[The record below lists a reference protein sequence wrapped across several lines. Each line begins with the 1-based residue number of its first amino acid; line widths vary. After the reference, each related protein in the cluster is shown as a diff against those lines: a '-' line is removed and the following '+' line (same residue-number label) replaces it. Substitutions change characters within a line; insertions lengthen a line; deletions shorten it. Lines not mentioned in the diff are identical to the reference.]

1 MFIFEYKITI
11 TLETKICMKIS
22 GFQGVP
28 FFDREHLDR
37 EDLVR
42 SFPQPFAR
50 KNKMANVPGF
60 CCCVGECQQKLSL
73 RQWEKF

>member
-11 TLETKICMKIS
+11 TLERKICMKIS

-37 EDLVR
+37 EELVR
-42 SFPQPFAR
+42 SFPLPFAR
-50 KNKMANVPGF
+50 KNKMANVPG
-60 CCCVGECQQKLSL
+60 CCSVGERQQKSSL
-73 RQWEKF
+73 RQ

>member
-73 RQWEKF
+73 RQ

>member
-11 TLETKICMKIS
+11 TLETKICMETS

-37 EDLVR
+37 EELVR
-42 SFPQPFAR
+42 SLPQPFAR
-50 KNKMANVPGF
+50 KNKMANVSG
-60 CCCVGECQQKLSL
+60 CCCVRECQQKLSL
-73 RQWEKF
+73 RQ

>member
-11 TLETKICMKIS
+11 TLETKICMKTS

-37 EDLVR
+37 EELVR

-50 KNKMANVPGF
+50 KNKMANVF
-60 CCCVGECQQKLSL
+60 RLLLCAVVCENVNKN
-73 RQWEKF
+73 

>member
-1 MFIFEYKITI
+1 MFIFGYKITI

-37 EDLVR
+37 EEVVR
-42 SFPQPFAR
+42 NFPQPFAW
-50 KNKMANVPGF
+50 KNKMANVQ
-60 CCCVGECQQKLSL
+60 VVVL
-73 RQWEKF
+73 RENVNKN

>member
-11 TLETKICMKIS
+11 TLETKICMKTS
-22 GFQGVP
+22 GFQGVL

-37 EDLVR
+37 EELVR

-50 KNKMANVPGF
+50 KNKMANVSG
-60 CCCVGECQQKLSL
+60 CCCVRECQQKLSL
-73 RQWEKF
+73 RQ